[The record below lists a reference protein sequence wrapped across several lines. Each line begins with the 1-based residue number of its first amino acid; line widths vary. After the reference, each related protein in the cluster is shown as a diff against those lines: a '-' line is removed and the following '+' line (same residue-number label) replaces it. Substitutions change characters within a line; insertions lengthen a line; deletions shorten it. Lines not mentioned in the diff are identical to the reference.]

1 MIHFRRYFGESDKTF
16 LTIYGTI
23 LNRGTYKDF
32 VTMKDIVLAE
42 ESLNTTNQNRRPNTV
57 VIVPGSTV
65 QLHFQPLS
73 HI

>member
-23 LNRGTYKDF
+23 LNRGAYKDF